1 MVRSPLALTCNTIQ
15 RFSDGN
21 QKRFFWALTFHQ
33 RLVLMFECDTEC
45 PVEGRLSSTS
55 QRFGTGRV

>member
-1 MVRSPLALTCNTIQ
+1 
-15 RFSDGN
+15 
-21 QKRFFWALTFHQ
+21 LTFHQ

-45 PVEGRLSSTS
+45 PVEGRLLSTS